1 MREAPAVRE
10 VRPEAT
16 AASWSAR
23 SRGKP
28 SDIAR
33 RSPSAETTTVWDT
46 PGVLSAKLVINQLR
60 FCAAW
65 LIWLTNAPAGEWG
78 WGSCRSR
85 GRYRPVDPGRCP
97 FGDWSADHAH
107 RRA

>member
-1 MREAPAVRE
+1 MPPSKIRDAPAVRE
-10 VRPEAT
+10 VSPEAT

-33 RSPSAETTTVWDT
+33 RSPSADTTTVWDT
-46 PGVLSAKLVINQLR
+46 PGVLSTKFVINQLR

-65 LIWLTNAPAGEWG
+65 LIGLN
-78 WGSCRSR
+78 
-85 GRYRPVDPGRCP
+85 
-97 FGDWSADHAH
+97 
-107 RRA
+107 